1 MINYQPSFT
10 ITSKIIDYI
19 SRISEKVGEIN
30 SLENSP
36 HQVKLRKENR
46 IKTIHSSLAIENN
59 SLTIEQITAIIDGK
73 RVLGSPNEIQEV
85 KNAIQTYELLLTL
98 NPYEEKDLLK
108 AHSLM
113 MQDLVSQNGKYRKEG
128 VGIFN
133 GSQVVH
139 LAPPA
144 DRVPFL
150 MADLFNWLKTSDV
163 HPLIKSCVF
172 HYEFEFIHP
181 FQDGNGRIGRLW
193 QTAIL
198 KEWKEV
204 FAWIPVESLIKE
216 HQAEY
221 YNALNSSD
229 NNADSTSFIE
239 FILSL
244 LLKTIDE
251 IIETEKKVTVKV
263 TQKVTVNQKK
273 IIDAIKK
280 NPFITQ
286 EELSQVIG
294 LTRKSIVQNM
304 KKLQENGLLKRVGA
318 DKNGHWEYHQQALE
332 IAFSDIDNLSTTQK
346 HAW

>member
-1 MINYQPSFT
+1 MEQYQPPFK

-19 SRISEKVGEIN
+19 SRISEKIGEIN

-85 KNAIQTYELLLTL
+85 KNAVQTYELLLKL

-113 MQDLVSQNGKYRKEG
+113 MQDLVSNSGKYRNEG
-128 VGIFN
+128 VGIFDGN
-133 GSQVVH
+133 QVVH

-144 DRVPFL
+144 DRVPLL

-181 FQDGNGRIGRLW
+181 FQDGNGRMGRLW
-193 QTAIL
+193 QTVIL

-216 HQAEY
+216 NQSEY

-229 NNADSTSFIE
+229 KEADSSSFIE

-244 LLKTIDE
+244 LLKTIEE

-263 TQKVTVNQKK
+263 SVKVTVNQQK
-273 IIDAIKK
+273 ILDVIKE
-280 NPFITQ
+280 NPFVTQ
-286 EELSQVIG
+286 EELAQIIG
-294 LTRKSIVQNM
+294 LSRKSIIQNM
-304 KKLQENGLLKRVGA
+304 KKLQENGLLKRIGA
-318 DKNGHWEYHQQALE
+318 DKNGHWEIE
-332 IAFSDIDNLSTTQK
+332 R
-346 HAW
+346 